1 MTCHFYENGIEL
13 TCSGDNE
20 LFCPQMQV
28 KKVYFFFFFL
38 QSFISLAHNTYISHY
53 TTLSLLHFKKQI
65 YLTYILNPPIPYPH
79 PAIQCKQ
86 RRKRKG
92 YYDDSKI
99 IHFSLKLHYRL
110 VSVHL
115 QANRLDCLC
124 CCSCLCGFDDDFNV
138 YLVSL

>member
-1 MTCHFYENGIEL
+1 VTCHFYENGIEL

-99 IHFSLKLHYRL
+99 THFSLKKFIFLL
-110 VSVHL
+110 VREKKRKKGHHNTKSPLLSISV
-115 QANRLDCLC
+115 
-124 CCSCLCGFDDDFNV
+124 
-138 YLVSL
+138 